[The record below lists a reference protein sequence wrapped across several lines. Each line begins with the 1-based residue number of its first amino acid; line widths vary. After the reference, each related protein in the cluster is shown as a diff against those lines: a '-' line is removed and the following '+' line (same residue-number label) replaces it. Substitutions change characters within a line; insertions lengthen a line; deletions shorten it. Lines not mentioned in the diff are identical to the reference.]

1 MAKSR
6 MADHVG
12 RVLGDRYRLL
22 APIGTGASAE
32 VFVAED
38 VTLRRQVAVKI
49 LHAALAEDESFLRRF
64 RAEAQQAAA
73 LNHPNIMRVFD
84 WGESD
89 DGPYLVLE
97 YLDGGSLRDVL
108 DSGPLLSASQALLVG
123 LEAARALDYA
133 HRRRLVHRDIKPANL
148 LFDDEGRLCI
158 ADFGLARAL
167 AEAAWTEPAGAILGT
182 ARYASPEQAQGQSV
196 DGKADVYALALVLV
210 EAVTGEVPFSADTTI
225 ATLMARVGA
234 ELETPAEMGALGP
247 VLQKAA
253 APDPEQRLDA
263 RRLATALDKVAAEL
277 PAPAP
282 LQLVTKARAT
292 YAAAALAAG
301 AGADDQPTV
310 AIDLRDSDL
319 TELGARRGLYDGED
333 EAADGP
339 GEAGLLPAAVRR
351 RRRWPLIAAVIAFLL
366 VLGAGTAY
374 VVNRAQ
380 VPSHPVPALRGRTV
394 AQARVALRD
403 EDFRVKVSGQRFDE
417 ELVAGAIIDQN
428 PSSLATLREGSTVNV
443 VVSKGPA
450 PRAVP
455 VLVDLDQAAA
465 EKALADAGF
474 VAKVVTQI
482 NEEKPKGTVVDWSPK
497 GATLPKGS
505 DVTVIISD
513 GPAPIEVPDL
523 GGKSYD
529 DAKAVLTAKGL
540 EVAQLEKFD
549 SDVEKGLVIS
559 TTPGTGAKVPKGETV
574 TIVVSKGPDIV
585 DVPDV
590 TGKTVAE
597 ATAILKAAG
606 LGVSGTGGKPN
617 GDRVIFTDPQA
628 GTKAKRGTGVF
639 LYVR

>member
-1 MAKSR
+1 

-12 RVLGDRYRLL
+12 RVLGGRYRLL

-97 YLDGGSLRDVL
+97 YLGGGSLRDVL

-182 ARYASPEQAQGQSV
+182 ARYASPEQAQGKSV
-196 DGKADVYALALVLV
+196 DGKADVYALALVLM
-210 EAVTGEVPFSADTTI
+210 EAVTGQVPFSADTTI

-234 ELETPAEMGALGP
+234 HLEVPAEMGALGP
-247 VLQKAA
+247 VLQQAA
-253 APDPEQRLDA
+253 ASDPEQRLDA
-263 RRLATALDKVAAEL
+263 RRLATALDKVANEL
-277 PAPAP
+277 PVPAP
-282 LQLVTKARAT
+282 LQLVRTDRVAAE
-292 YAAAALAAG
+292 AAAG
-301 AGADDQPTV
+301 MGSGTGSGGEDHNDTV
-310 AIDLRDSDL
+310 TIDLRDSDI
-319 TELGARRGLYDGED
+319 TELGVRGGLYDREED
-333 EAADGP
+333 AAGDAAD
-339 GEAGLLPAAVRR
+339 AGLLPAATRR
-351 RRRWPLIAAVIAFLL
+351 RRRWPWVVVVVTFLL
-366 VLGAGTAY
+366 LLGAGTAY
-374 VVNRAQ
+374 VVVRSR
-380 VPSHPVPALRGRTV
+380 VPSHPVPALRGQTV
-394 AQARVALRD
+394 AQAKAALQD
-403 EDFRVKVSGQRFDE
+403 EDFQVKVSGQRFDE
-417 ELVAGAIIDQN
+417 ALAPGTIIDQN
-428 PSSLATLREGSTVNV
+428 PSSLATLREGSTVTV
-443 VVSKGPA
+443 VVSKGPP
-450 PRAVP
+450 PRPVP
-455 VLVDLDQAAA
+455 ILADLDRAAA
-465 EKALADAGF
+465 EKTLADVGF

-482 NEEKPKGTVVDWSPK
+482 NEEKPKGVVVDWSPK

-505 DVTVIISD
+505 DVTVIVSD

-523 GGKSYD
+523 SGKTYE
-529 DAKAVLTAKGL
+529 DAKAQLTAKGL

-574 TIVVSKGPDIV
+574 TIIVSKGPDIV

-597 ATAILKAAG
+597 ATTILRGAG
-606 LGVSGTGGKPN
+606 LTVSGTGGKPN